1 MANYASARKR
11 IRQIK
16 RRTVV
21 NRSRVGR
28 IRTYVRRVELA
39 IAEGDK
45 VIAAPRRSFPA
56 ALKAAGPPGGLGRQ
70 PEMMRGVTKGV
81 AHRNTVARGLSR
93 LSARIKAMEG

>member
-45 VIAAPRRSFPA
+45 VIAAA
-56 ALKAAGPPGGLGRQ
+56 ALKAAQ